1 MGFWYHNA
9 GCGFPK
15 KKFLNEWVF
24 GIPTLVAGLKI
35 YNKMFSVSLFDRVK
49 LCVVTLNDKH
59 WTRANEVCKALKY
72 NKLLITTLKSI
83 TNDRFP
89 CCGELSRFDQD
100 FKKR

>member
-1 MGFWYHNA
+1 MGFWCPNA

-24 GIPTLVAGLKI
+24 GILVVGFKI
-35 YNKMFSVSLFDRVK
+35 YNKICSVSLFDRVK

-72 NKLLITTLKSI
+72 NKLFITTLKSI

-89 CCGELSRFDQD
+89 CCRELSRFDQD